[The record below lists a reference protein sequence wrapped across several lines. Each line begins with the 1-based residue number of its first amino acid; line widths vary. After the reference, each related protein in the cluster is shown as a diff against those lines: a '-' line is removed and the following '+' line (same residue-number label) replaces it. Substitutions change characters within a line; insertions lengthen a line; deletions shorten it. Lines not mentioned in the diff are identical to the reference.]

1 MYKPVLFVFCNMWNI
16 NNFRRY
22 FVWEMHTAV
31 GSFMWT
37 GLLLCTNSIVSH
49 RTQISNQVRIY
60 SEVSWQYCSSEKMEV
75 GQDIVNTNCST
86 AVVRKYIESVHES
99 LFMIYL
105 CELSSCQVSR
115 VPVQDYVWDRVFDL
129 AKCLLYMSI
138 CNILLPEKW
147 GGSGRDY
154 FSQIS
159 LSSNP
164 AFCNI
169 CFSKKWRLQ

>member
-105 CELSSCQVSR
+105 WVVKLAGYLCKTMFEIECLTWPSVFCICLYVTYCYLRSEAAQGETISHKSLLAPTLHFVTFAF
-115 VPVQDYVWDRVFDL
+115 QKNDDYN
-129 AKCLLYMSI
+129 K
-138 CNILLPEKW
+138 
-147 GGSGRDY
+147 
-154 FSQIS
+154 
-159 LSSNP
+159 
-164 AFCNI
+164 
-169 CFSKKWRLQ
+169 